1 MDSEHGENRVAGGYF
16 IVAGYRDKNAFVMK
30 AVFDGKRELL

>member
-16 IVAGYRDKNAFVMK
+16 IVAGYRDK
-30 AVFDGKRELL
+30 KRLRYEGSF